1 MKAVFDR
8 DALLSAFQ
16 LTSSV
21 VPARTPKAILQ
32 NVKLNVTKKGAVLKA
47 TDLESVGISMEVRG
61 VQVEQPGDLLLPTGR
76 VLSILREC
84 NDQEMKIEGDAEGT
98 AIRGQFS
105 EFELPGEDPEQ
116 YPTVPGFEGEKY
128 HTLQAGPLKQ
138 MIHRTLFAAA
148 TESARYALTG
158 VMWELAEG
166 KVRLVATDGK
176 RMAVVDGKGEAHGG
190 HTTGNQTPVV
200 PTKVMSLLEKNLNEP
215 DAQVMVRI
223 SANDVL
229 FKVDR
234 SEIYGRLVEGRY
246 PTYREVFP
254 KKTAVKIPLS
264 VGPLMAVIRQA
275 AILTDEDTRGVDF
288 DFAAGTLTLQ
298 ARVADKGR
306 AKIQLPVAYDGKPIG
321 TTFDPKLVLDMLRV
335 LEPDIEISLE
345 LVENNSVALFKAP
358 GEYSYIV
365 VPLTRGEGR

>member
-8 DALLSAFQ
+8 DALLGAFQ

-32 NVKLNVTKKGAVLKA
+32 NVKLTVGKKEAVLRA

-61 VQVEQPGDLLLPTGR
+61 VQVEEPGDLLLPTGR
-76 VLSILREC
+76 VLAILRES
-84 NDQEMKIEGDAEGT
+84 NDQELKIEGSEEGT
-98 AIRGQFS
+98 TIRGQFS

-116 YPTVPGFEGEKY
+116 YPSFPGFEGEKF
-128 HTLQAGPLKQ
+128 HSLPAGQLRE

-148 TESARYALTG
+148 AESARYALTG
-158 VMWELAEG
+158 VMWELQENRI
-166 KVRLVATDGK
+166 RLVATDGK
-176 RMAVVDGKGEAHGG
+176 RMAVVDGKGQAHGG

-200 PTKVMSLLEKNLNEP
+200 PTKVMGLLEKNLGEP
-215 DAQVMVRI
+215 DVQVMVRI
-223 SANDVL
+223 SPNDAL
-229 FKVDR
+229 FKVGR
-234 SEIYGRLVEGRY
+234 AEIYGRLVEGRY

-254 KKTAVKIPLS
+254 KKTAVKIPLA
-264 VGPLMAVIRQA
+264 VGPLASVIRQA

-288 DFAAGTLTLQ
+288 DFGKGTLTLQ

-306 AKIQLPVAYDGKPIG
+306 AKIQLPVAYDGKPIS

-335 LEPDIEISLE
+335 LEPDAEITLE

>member
-8 DALLSAFQ
+8 DALLNAFQ

-21 VPARTPKAILQ
+21 VPARTPKVILQ
-32 NVKLNVTKKGAVLKA
+32 NVKLTVTKKQAVLKA

-61 VQVEQPGDLLLPTGR
+61 VQVEEPGELLLPTGR

-84 NDQEMKIEGDAEGT
+84 NDQELKIEGNEEGT
-98 AIRGQFS
+98 TIRGQFS

-116 YPTVPGFEGEKY
+116 YPTVPGFEGDKY
-128 HTLQAGPLKQ
+128 HTITSGPLKE
-138 MIHRTLFAAA
+138 MIHRTIFAAA
-148 TESARYALTG
+148 AESARYALTG
-158 VMWELAEG
+158 VMWELSED

-190 HTTGNQTPVV
+190 HATGNQTPVV
-200 PTKVMSLLEKNLNEP
+200 PTKVMSLLEKNLTES
-215 DAQVMVRI
+215 DAPVMVRLT
-223 SANDVL
+223 ANDVV
-229 FKVDR
+229 FKVGR
-234 SEIYGRLVEGRY
+234 AEIYGRLVEGRY

-254 KKTAVKIPLS
+254 KKTTVKIPLS
-264 VGPLMAVIRQA
+264 VGPLSSVIRQA

-288 DFAAGTLTLQ
+288 DFAKGTLTLK

-306 AKIQLPVAYDGKPIG
+306 AKIQLPVAYDGKAME

-335 LEPDIEISLE
+335 LQPDAEITLE
-345 LVENNSVALFKAP
+345 LVENNSVALFKAE

-365 VPLTRGEGR
+365 VPLTRGEAR